1 LYIDLNNAY
10 KERDRWKAR
19 TGIIIIE
26 DSSVTRR
33 LKQRTLLAFLFVPM
47 CGLLLN
53 MGCDSAPEA
62 TTEAKATEK
71 KTERGIVHLTAEEI
85 QHGGIE
91 VKPVAR
97 VDFQIIRDFPGTVVP
112 NQHAV
117 AEITTLVRGR
127 VVDVY
132 ADLGQEVKTGDLL
145 AILYSSELGLAQSG
159 YLKAVAKLYVAER
172 AFKRAQSLLE
182 EKVIGLAEMQRR
194 EGEMISARA
203 EKRESQD
210 RLRLLGM
217 TDENIRRL
225 DREQTIQSH
234 VPIVAPFDGRV
245 IVRNLTKGE
254 VVETVEKLFVVADL
268 SEVWVIAN
276 IPEKDIPYIHQDQ
289 LKHGQTAD
297 VIVTTYP
304 DQVFHGKITYVG
316 DVLDPATRTMR
327 LRLQLPNADRKLKPE
342 MYATIRVY
350 SDAERNVLI
359 VPESAIQRDR
369 DKKFVFVQR
378 DARSFEVR
386 DIKVGQTSGDSV
398 KILDGLQE
406 GESIVTQGA
415 FVLKSE
421 LLGEQI

>member
-1 LYIDLNNAY
+1 M
-10 KERDRWKAR
+10 
-19 TGIIIIE
+19 TGR
-26 DSSVTRR
+26 SKR
-33 LKQRTLLAFLFVPM
+33 RTLLACVFVPM
-47 CGLLLN
+47 CALLLN
-53 MGCDSAPEA
+53 VGCDSAPEA

-71 KTERGIVHLTAEEI
+71 KADRGVVHLTAEES
-85 QHGGIE
+85 QRGGIE

-112 NQHAV
+112 NQRAV

-132 ADLGQEVKTGDLL
+132 VDLGQEVKAGDLL

-194 EGEMISARA
+194 EGDMISARA

-217 TDENIRRL
+217 NDEQIGRL

-234 VPIVAPFDGRV
+234 VPILAPFDGRI

-254 VVETVEKLFVVADL
+254 VVETTEKLFVVADL

-289 LKHGQTAD
+289 LKHGQTVE

-304 DQVFHGKITYVG
+304 NQIFHGKITYVG

-327 LRLQLPNADRKLKPE
+327 LRLELPNADRKLKPE

-350 SDAERNVLI
+350 SDAERNVLV
-359 VPESAIQRDR
+359 VPESAVQRDR

-378 DARSFEVR
+378 DAQSFEAR
-386 DIKVGQTSGDSV
+386 DIKLGQASQDVV
-398 KILDGLQE
+398 KILDGLRE
-406 GESIVTQGA
+406 GELIVTQGA

>member
-1 LYIDLNNAY
+1 MRENIRPQAGRIGDGSVLRVFTGLFSLFLYSV
-10 KERDRWKAR
+10 
-19 TGIIIIE
+19 II
-26 DSSVTRR
+26 
-33 LKQRTLLAFLFVPM
+33 
-47 CGLLLN
+47 
-53 MGCDSAPEA
+53 GCDTAPDDA
-62 TTEAKATEK
+62 TGAKPAVQVDEK
-71 KTERGIVHLTAEEI
+71 AGLVRMTPEEMTR
-85 QHGGIE
+85 GGIE

-97 VDFQIIRDFPGTVVP
+97 VDFRTFRDFPGTVVP

-132 ADLGQEVKTGDLL
+132 VDLGQEVKAGSLL
-145 AILYSSELGLAQSG
+145 AILYSSELGMAQSG

-172 AFKRAQSLLE
+172 AFNRAKSLLE
-182 EKVIGLAEMQRR
+182 EKVIGLAELQRR
-194 EGEMISARA
+194 EGEMISIRA

-217 TDENIRRL
+217 SDELITRL

-234 VPIVAPFDGRV
+234 VPIVAPFDGRI

-254 VVETVEKLFVVADL
+254 VVETTEKLFVVADL

-289 LKHGQTAD
+289 LKHGQT
-297 VIVTTYP
+297 VEILLTPYP

-316 DVLDPATRTMR
+316 DVLDIGTRTMR
-327 LRLQLPNADRKLKPE
+327 LRIELPNPERKLKPE

-350 SDAERNVLI
+350 SDSESNVI
-359 VPESAIQRDR
+359 VVPESSVQRERDR
-369 DKKFVFVQR
+369 RFVFVQR
-378 DARSFEVR
+378 DAQSFEVR
-386 DIKVGQTSGDSV
+386 DVKLGHSNGDVIKV
-398 KILDGLQE
+398 LDGLKE
-406 GESIVTQGA
+406 GETIVTQGA